1 MPYSTIS
8 FDIDGTL
15 TASAPAILYSLRN
28 ALLATIGKDYSYE
41 ELHSALAAP
50 SYITLQKFA
59 GDRWKEAA
67 HIGQTYYMEA
77 LNKVSLFPNMEKT
90 IFNLHKKGT
99 RLGIVTSKT
108 RIQLGRS
115 FVNYSIYPCFE
126 HIICEDDTPFHK
138 PDPRPLLEC
147 INRFHANP
155 TSTLFIGDTFS
166 DSECAHH
173 AGIDFGLASWGC
185 QDSASIKT
193 DVVLNSPEDLLK
205 YV

>member
-1 MPYSTIS
+1 MKNCIPLLPPQATSPSRNLPATGGKKRHISVRPTIWKPSTKYLCS
-8 FDIDGTL
+8 L
-15 TASAPAILYSLRN
+15 T
-28 ALLATIGKDYSYE
+28 
-41 ELHSALAAP
+41 
-50 SYITLQKFA
+50 
-59 GDRWKEAA
+59 WK
-67 HIGQTYYMEA
+67 
-77 LNKVSLFPNMEKT
+77 KT